1 MLNYIDKIKQN
12 NLENIQMNLIE
23 DSIEKNLMELNLI
36 TSNDTCFSNIIIL
49 FIIN

>member
-23 DSIEKNLMELNLI
+23 DSIEQNLMELNLI
-36 TSNDTCFSNIIIL
+36 TSNDICFSN
-49 FIIN
+49 